1 MAISISVD
9 EFLNQAKKSILIIDV
24 RSPKEYKQGH
34 VLGAINIPLL
44 EDESRVIVGTTFKQ
58 EGKNKA
64 VLKGFELEGKNFS
77 TKIETLLKIQEYGK
91 IVLYCWR
98 GGLRSNIMS
107 WLFDKAGFE
116 VSILKGGYKS
126 FRNRCI
132 DTFHFNYKMTV
143 LGGHTGSGKT
153 KILHQLKENNF
164 QVIDLEGIANH
175 KGSAYGG
182 LGMKP
187 QPTQE
192 QFENNLAMELF
203 CVDSKKTIW
212 LEAESIMIGKN
223 QIPTVFF
230 EQMKQARFINL
241 TVDKEQRIK
250 NIIEEYSG
258 FEIDLLIEST
268 KKIEKKLGGLA
279 LKNSIEALC
288 NKDFHQWINYLLVYY
303 DKAYLKGLENRK
315 EEDVTNYTL
324 INYNINEFI
333 DFAKNKIPN

>member
-132 DTFHFNYKMTV
+132 DTFHFN
-143 LGGHTGSGKT
+143 
-153 KILHQLKENNF
+153 
-164 QVIDLEGIANH
+164 
-175 KGSAYGG
+175 
-182 LGMKP
+182 
-187 QPTQE
+187 
-192 QFENNLAMELF
+192 
-203 CVDSKKTIW
+203 
-212 LEAESIMIGKN
+212 
-223 QIPTVFF
+223 
-230 EQMKQARFINL
+230 
-241 TVDKEQRIK
+241 
-250 NIIEEYSG
+250 
-258 FEIDLLIEST
+258 
-268 KKIEKKLGGLA
+268 
-279 LKNSIEALC
+279 
-288 NKDFHQWINYLLVYY
+288 
-303 DKAYLKGLENRK
+303 
-315 EEDVTNYTL
+315 
-324 INYNINEFI
+324 
-333 DFAKNKIPN
+333 